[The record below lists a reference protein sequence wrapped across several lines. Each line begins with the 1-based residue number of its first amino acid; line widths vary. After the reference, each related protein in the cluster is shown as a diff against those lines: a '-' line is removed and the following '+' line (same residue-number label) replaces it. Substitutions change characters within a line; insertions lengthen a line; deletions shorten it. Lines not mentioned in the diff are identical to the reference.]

1 MISELIKSIQDSSKQ
16 VKESFG
22 GLSEAQ
28 LNWKPAQDKW
38 SAGECIEHLIVTN
51 KTYFPV
57 LKNITEGGH
66 KNSFWQ
72 KFSPLSGLW
81 GSMLLKAVS
90 PESVRKTK
98 TANIFL
104 PVSSA
109 ISKTIV
115 DEFIKTND
123 EFVSYLEKL
132 GNIDLKKTKI
142 YSPVSKFITY
152 SLLDATKIIT
162 YHEVRHINQAK
173 KVIQTEGF
181 PVS

>member
-1 MISELIKSIQDSSKQ
+1 MVSELIKSIEDSSKQ

-38 SAGECIEHLIVTN
+38 SAGECVEHLIVTN
-51 KTYFPV
+51 KAYFPV
-57 LKNITEGGH
+57 LEKITTGTH

-72 KFSPLSGLW
+72 KFSPLSRVW
-81 GSMLLKAVS
+81 GSLLLKTVS
-90 PESVRKTK
+90 PGTERKAK

-109 ISKTIV
+109 VPKTIIG
-115 DEFIKTND
+115 DFIKTND
-123 EFVSYLEKL
+123 EFVSYLKKL
-132 GNIDLKKTKI
+132 GSIDLKKTKI

-152 SLLDATKIIT
+152 SLLDAIKIIT
-162 YHEVRHINQAK
+162 FHEVRHINQAK
-173 KVIQTEGF
+173 RVMEMEGF
-181 PVS
+181 PGS